1 MKFIDFTPL
10 MNIKADSSFNNRLR
24 PGLKFNKRMN
34 ISPNSHNSN
43 YMKSFIDLSF
53 PNEISRINL
62 N

>member
-1 MKFIDFTPL
+1 